1 MIAVIFEVV
10 PTHEGKDEYLKLAA
24 ELKEHLAAIP
34 GFISVERFQSL
45 VTPEKLLSMSFW
57 ETEEAVERWQK
68 FEAHYFAQTKGR
80 TELFKEY
87 RIRVCSVFRDYALDN
102 HTK

>member
-10 PTHEGKDEYLKLAA
+10 PTRDGKTEYLKLAA
-24 ELKEHLAAIP
+24 ELKEHLASVP

-45 VTPEKLLSMSFW
+45 ANPEKLLSMSFW

-68 FEAHYFAQTKGR
+68 FEAHYFAQVKGS
-80 TELFKEY
+80 TELFQDY
-87 RIRVCSVFRDYALDN
+87 RIRVCSVFRDYTLAN